1 MPYSIPGLT
10 RLASARMNIRT
21 ALETPL
27 HSIQL
32 QCSSNPVNIAPFNIA
47 DNEIIFTTSQETSSD
62 NKPFRYDKIFSFAN
76 PLARRTTN
84 PSITE
89 GPNQTPIRRK
99 ADNPTYAQLPPEG
112 RFSLLKNRK
121 VKWFLTILLIIL
133 LATIAIT
140 LTVYYV
146 KRPTKEFLTGQFS
159 SHYSHSFITV

>member
-1 MPYSIPGLT
+1 
-10 RLASARMNIRT
+10 MNLRT
-21 ALETPL
+21 PLETRL

-32 QCSSNPVNIAPFNIA
+32 QCSSNPVNIVPFNIA
-47 DNEIIFTTSQETSSD
+47 DNEIIFTTSQETSSN

-89 GPNQTPIRRK
+89 APNQTPIRRK
-99 ADNPTYAQLPPEG
+99 AENPTYAKLSRVA
-112 RFSLLKNRK
+112 RFSLLKNHK
-121 VKWFLTILLIIL
+121 VKFFLTILLIIV

-146 KRPTKEFLTGQFS
+146 KRPTKDFLTGQFS
-159 SHYSHSFITV
+159 SHYSHSFIMV